1 MRAGG
6 RGDVSQSHLIWSTNN
21 GPDVPTPVT
30 DGKYLYIVRDNGVMF
45 CYDARTGTEVYGRQR
60 VPPGTYSASPVLV
73 DGKIYV
79 TSEDGM
85 TTVVRSGPKFE
96 ILAQNNLEDYTLS
109 SPVFVMG
116 QILMRTDSALWA
128 IGQSR

>member
-1 MRAGG
+1 
-6 RGDVSQSHLIWSTNN
+6 V
-21 GPDVPTPVT
+21 
-30 DGKYLYIVRDNGVMF
+30 
-45 CYDARTGTEVYGRQR
+45 
-60 VPPGTYSASPVLV
+60 
-73 DGKIYV
+73 
-79 TSEDGM
+79 